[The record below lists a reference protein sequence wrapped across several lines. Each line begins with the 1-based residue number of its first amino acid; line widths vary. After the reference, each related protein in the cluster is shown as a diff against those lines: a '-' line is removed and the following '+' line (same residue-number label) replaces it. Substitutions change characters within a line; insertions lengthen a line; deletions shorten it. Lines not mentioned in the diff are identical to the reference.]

1 MISFDLSRC
10 VGCGSCARVCPMGY
24 LTLEDK
30 VPQVRQRR
38 RCIECGHCVATC
50 PKQAVSLTVP
60 GEALSCPAPENEL
73 EQLMLRRRSVRHFR
87 TDPPPR
93 EVIQRALDLA
103 EYAPSGKNA
112 HQHRWTVLYGLEETE
127 KVTEMALEFSQRTG
141 EAKELIKIKAAGT
154 NLLTCDA
161 PCVIIAW
168 SPDDALNPVADPVL
182 ALALVELQLNRAGLA
197 TCWGGYL
204 KQIAQADRDLSAYLG
219 IPEGANLR
227 CALMVGYTKGE
238 NYPNQPPR
246 PKAGIH
252 WLG

>member
-60 GEALSCPAPENEL
+60 GVELSCPAPENEL

-93 EVIQRALDLA
+93 EIIQRALDLA

-204 KQIAQADRDLSAYLG
+204 KQIAQADRDLSSYLG

-227 CALMVGYTKGE
+227 CALMVGYAKGE